1 MSELTGKLGELRFCK
16 PHGES
21 AKKGKKERERERRK
35 KSTGAKVLTYL
46 YHLLLVHF

>member
-21 AKKGKKERERERRK
+21 AKKGKKERERQK